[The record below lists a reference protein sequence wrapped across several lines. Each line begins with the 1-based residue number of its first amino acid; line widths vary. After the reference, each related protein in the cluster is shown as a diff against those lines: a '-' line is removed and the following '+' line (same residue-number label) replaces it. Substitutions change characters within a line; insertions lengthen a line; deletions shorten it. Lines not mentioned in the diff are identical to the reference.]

1 MIVKTTQF
9 QAKLLKKLLEF
20 IIQTRIGKWVAGAKA
35 VKTLQAQAL
44 TSFKRKTLP
53 MPRKTSQF
61 T

>member
-20 IIQTRIGKWVAGAKA
+20 IIQTRIGEWVAGAKA

-44 TSFKRKTLP
+44 TSFKRKT
-53 MPRKTSQF
+53 
-61 T
+61 